1 MSYVYAIANVFSN
14 CRFLN
19 VSFRF
24 FQRTSV
30 DASNILVGYTFE
42 NDDI

>member
-1 MSYVYAIANVFSN
+1 MYAIAIVFSN

-30 DASNILVGYTFE
+30 DASNMLVGYAFE
-42 NDDI
+42 NHDI